1 MTTFPNSP
9 RLLKGGIAL
18 LDPETSAVVRMIALQ
33 YNPDT
38 VTRSLTPQ
46 VFGGDGADR
55 TEAVR
60 LKGPPTETI
69 KLEVEIDATDQMEQ
83 PEQNQATVQN
93 GIQPQLA
100 ALELILYP
108 SSETLQANNARANSG
123 TLEIVPM
130 LAPLTVFIWSKSR
143 VVPVR
148 LTELSITE
156 EAFDPTL
163 NPLRAKISLG
173 MRVLN
178 VSDLGFSG
186 RAASLYL
193 AYQQQKERIAGLS
206 RGAVF
211 GDFGLQGLP

>member
-1 MTTFPNSP
+1 MTPFPNSP

-18 LDPETSAVVRMIALQ
+18 LDPETSAVLRMIALQ

-38 VTRSLTPQ
+38 VTRSLAPQ
-46 VFGGDGADR
+46 VFGGDGAER
-55 TEAVR
+55 SEAVR

-69 KLEVEIDATDQMEQ
+69 KIEAEIDAADQLEH
-83 PEQNQATVQN
+83 PEQNQATAQH

-108 SSETLQANNARANSG
+108 STATLLANSGRANAG

-143 VVPVR
+143 VVPVK

-156 EAFDPTL
+156 EAFDPNL
-163 NPLRAKISLG
+163 NPLRAKVSLG

-178 VSDLGFSG
+178 VNDLGFSG
-186 RAASLYL
+186 RAANLYI
-193 AYQQQKERIAGLS
+193 AYQQQKERLAALTRS
-206 RGAVF
+206 AAF
-211 GDFGLQGLP
+211 GDFGLPGPL